1 MALSFQPWVVL
12 VAAGSGS
19 RMAQATGGTA
29 KQFISWQGAPLYWHA
44 AKALASCPALAGIV
58 FVFPAPCLDEEKARL
73 AALDAGAVLG
83 VRWLAVAGGARRQDS
98 VYQGLCA
105 LPPECRHVLV
115 HDAARPFVSPALVQR
130 VCAALQAGARGVIP
144 AVALSDTIKQVQ
156 DNIVLRTLP
165 RESLAAVQTPQGF
178 ALPALKQAHE
188 AAQQEQWAVTDDAS
202 LLEACALP
210 VTVVAGDVNNSKIT
224 YGEDIAML
232 CPQAQNALP
241 CTGFGYDVHRFG
253 TGRPMKLGGVL
264 IPNAPEVL
272 AHSDGDVLLHAL
284 MDALLGAAC
293 LGDIGQHFPDTAA
306 QFDNISSAV
315 LLNTVLG
322 MVQEAGIELVQA
334 DLTIITQVPK
344 ISPHRDAIK
353 RNIARLLGLDPA
365 FVNVKASTEEGLGF
379 TGARE
384 GIKAVAQVT
393 ALRRPLSGVA

>member
-1 MALSFQPWVVL
+1 MALSFQPWAVL

-19 RMAQATGGTA
+19 RMAHATGGKP
-29 KQFISWQGAPLYWHA
+29 KQFLAWQGAPLYWHA
-44 AKALASCPALAGIV
+44 AKALSVCPRLAGII
-58 FVFPAPCLDEEKARL
+58 FVFPADCLEAERSRL
-73 AALDAGAVLG
+73 AALDQGAQLG
-83 VRWLAVAGGARRQDS
+83 VRWAAVAGGARRQDS
-98 VYQGLCA
+98 VYQGLLA

-115 HDAARPFVSPALVQR
+115 HDAARPFVAPDLIQR
-130 VCAALQAGARGVIP
+130 VCTALEAGATGVIP
-144 AVALSDTIKQVQ
+144 ALPLSDTVKMVQ
-156 DNIVLRTLP
+156 DNAVLHTLP

-178 ALPALKQAHE
+178 ALAALKKAHE
-188 AAQQEQWAVTDDAS
+188 AAQQEQWQVTDDAS

-210 VTVVAGDVNNSKIT
+210 VCVVAGDVNNKKIT
-224 YGEDIAML
+224 YGEDLAML
-232 CPQAQNALP
+232 NPQAKPALP
-241 CTGFGYDVHRFG
+241 CGGFGYDVHRFG

-315 LLNTVLG
+315 LLNTVLD
-322 MVQEAGIELVQA
+322 MVREAGIELVQV

-353 RNIARLLGLDPA
+353 RNIARLLGLDLA
-365 FVNVKASTEEGLGF
+365 FVNVKATTEEGLGF
-379 TGARE
+379 TGAQQ
-384 GIKAVAQVT
+384 GIKAVAQVS